1 MISHRGRIQTVLA
14 VLWKQDATDNAVTLT
29 HSRSRGLDSCR
40 RAPASSGETATRR
53 QGEGMV
59 AGEPQLSLSRLLEIA
74 QIGRH
79 LILAGRHQVAV
90 AAEEIVLLADN
101 DVIVVL
107 GALVILPQH
116 LAFAAIGLGHGPG
129 PRQRMVDRGDF
140 VMKEVGVILV
150 EIDAL
155 LDDALI
161 VRMKRQPAVFVGARP
176 LEVAGLDF
184 ERVETAVAIAIEPFA
199 DRIAGI

>member
-14 VLWKQDATDNAVTLT
+14 VLWKQDATDNEVTLT

-74 QIGRH
+74 QIGRR

-90 AAEEIVLLADN
+90 ATHEIVLLADD

-107 GALVILPQH
+107 GTIVLVPAFVRDALIV
-116 LAFAAIGLGHGPG
+116 LGHGP
-129 PRQRMVDRGDF
+129 RLRERVIDDRD
-140 VMKEVGVILV
+140 LV
-150 EIDAL
+150 EHQVL
-155 LDDALI
+155 
-161 VRMKRQPAVFVGARP
+161 V
-176 LEVAGLDF
+176 
-184 ERVETAVAIAIEPFA
+184 
-199 DRIAGI
+199 